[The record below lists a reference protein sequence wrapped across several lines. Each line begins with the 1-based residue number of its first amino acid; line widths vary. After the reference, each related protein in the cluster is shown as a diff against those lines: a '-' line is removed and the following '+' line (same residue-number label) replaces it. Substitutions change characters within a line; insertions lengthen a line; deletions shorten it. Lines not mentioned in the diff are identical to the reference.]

1 MASSLPTIPRVVFTI
16 IEPISL
22 VAGFLGAIV
31 DPAWFVAEQVPQTKP
46 IIITENSIVLALELG
61 NLYLLLAFI
70 GLAVLNTTS
79 EVKVVRSYLVAL
91 WLGDIGHIL
100 FSGYGLGEDKLFSPA
115 EWNAMA
121 WGNVAMTHLSRDQAD
136 FAIVTHSGIPVHIF
150 LRVSMDTRNRRKRA
164 DPPASAPDPPKTR
177 AGTRSTRQTATPSA
191 TLPDPAHE
199 QNGTG
204 RLSAPAS
211 EGSKPKG
218 LLSNPIPRR
227 GARVAGRAPSVASI
241 VTLPPRAADEE
252 TELGDGDHIAEA
264 LSQDLVAH
272 GVDDEAQA
280 TRYKIMEQVLPDLI
294 KTSEELMGR
303 LERANYEDP
312 VFHGLIAVKKSAFHG
327 ARQFFEE
334 EHTSPLIDLAQAA
347 IIKNGG
353 DSVTSASAIV
363 RANIVT
369 VLDEVHI
376 LKAGQK
382 EDPSDLLE
390 MLDIWFP
397 SLFIVPKTLFQDPQL
412 TLDIRTWHLIEVLNS
427 QEGKL
432 DFKKT
437 IADVFCKPEDD
448 GLSYTIRFAS
458 GPFKSLGEADHD
470 DIEEIVSDR
479 IAKIIPIVKKDKK
492 TYGVGKLREMFP
504 LEQLLDDLG
513 AWLAE
518 TYGMLKSPDLQD
530 GPKRGP
536 EPEQFVDAEEE
547 IGDSQTDIASE
558 SQPIV
563 RAGEEA
569 EIEPT
574 LFDRGKPFIYFDAQN
589 RANSMAPPSG
599 QQQAVP
605 RPGAPR
611 DYREHTNA
619 DLLGSPLPPS
629 SALVLERK
637 QANAQ
642 ASASKRPR
650 VDDPF
655 GSDDEDD
662 EEEDP
667 FETDSRPVDKGKRAA
682 ISAMMPP
689 PKRPRAA
696 PAPTAP
702 SLSPSSQFPQ
712 SSQAESEDL
721 KRARVEPTPIAPMT
735 SQSSQFPQPTQDDFE
750 NLRRAKIEV
759 SQRARMQ
766 TTTFAKQ
773 RHVWSHHDT
782 ALLIQL
788 IRDRHAAWS
797 AIERYDNDKFEHPR
811 NQQAY
816 RDKARNMKVDYL
828 MTDAI
833 MPPRFDLVALG
844 KKETDRLMSLG
855 KNPARKEADVDL
867 HGRATNTEYLGPPPG
882 SQ

>member
-1 MASSLPTIPRVVFTI
+1 
-16 IEPISL
+16 
-22 VAGFLGAIV
+22 
-31 DPAWFVAEQVPQTKP
+31 
-46 IIITENSIVLALELG
+46 
-61 NLYLLLAFI
+61 
-70 GLAVLNTTS
+70 
-79 EVKVVRSYLVAL
+79 
-91 WLGDIGHIL
+91 
-100 FSGYGLGEDKLFSPA
+100 
-115 EWNAMA
+115 
-121 WGNVAMTHLSRDQAD
+121 
-136 FAIVTHSGIPVHIF
+136 
-150 LRVSMDTRNRRKRA
+150 MDTRTRRKRA
-164 DPPASAPDPPKTR
+164 DPPASAPNPPKTR
-177 AGTRSTRQTATPSA
+177 AGTRSTRRTATPSA
-191 TLPDPAHE
+191 TLPDPDHP
-199 QNGTG
+199 QNGTS
-204 RLSAPAS
+204 RPSAPAS

-252 TELGDGDHIAEA
+252 TEVGDGDHVAEA
-264 LSQDLVAH
+264 LSEDLVSL
-272 GVDDEAQA
+272 GVDAEGAEQYEQDEVYDEAQA

-294 KTSEELMGR
+294 QFSEELMGR
-303 LERANYEDP
+303 LEHADYEDP
-312 VFHGLIAVKKSAFHG
+312 VFHGLITVKKSAFLG
-327 ARQFFEE
+327 ARQIFEE
-334 EHTSPLIDLAQAA
+334 EHTTPLIDLAQAA
-347 IIKNGG
+347 NIVKNGV
-353 DSVTSASAIV
+353 DSVTVVSAIV

-369 VLDEVHI
+369 VIDEVLI

-382 EDPSDLLE
+382 SDPSDLLE

-397 SLFIVPKTLFQDPQL
+397 SMFTAPNTVFQDPQL

-427 QEGKL
+427 QDEKQ
-432 DFKKT
+432 DFKKI
-437 IADVFCKPEDD
+437 IADVFCKPDD
-448 GLSYTIRFAS
+448 AGLSYPTRFS
-458 GPFKSLGEADHD
+458 RGPFKSLGEADHEN
-470 DIEEIVSDR
+470 IEEICSER
-479 IAKIIPIVKKDKK
+479 IAKIIPVVKKGKK

-504 LEQLLDDLG
+504 LERLLDDLG
-513 AWLAE
+513 SWLAE
-518 TYGMLKSPDLQD
+518 TYGMLKSPDLHSR
-530 GPKRGP
+530 PKRGP
-536 EPEQFVDAEEE
+536 EAEAFVDAEED

-574 LFDRGKPFIYFDAQN
+574 LFDRGKPFVYFDTQN
-589 RANSMAPPSG
+589 RTNSMAPPSG

-629 SALVLERK
+629 SALVLERNQRK
-637 QANAQ
+637 APAF
-642 ASASKRPR
+642 ASKRPKAH
-650 VDDPF
+650 DPLS
-655 GSDDEDD
+655 SDNEDD
-662 EEEDP
+662 GEEDP
-667 FETDSRPVDKGKRAA
+667 FETDTRPVDKGKRAA

-696 PAPTAP
+696 PASTAP
-702 SLSPSSQFPQ
+702 STAPSSQFPPSYQ
-712 SSQAESEDL
+712 TESEDL
-721 KRARVEPTPIAPMT
+721 KRAHMEPTPIAPMT
-735 SQSSQFPQPTQDDFE
+735 GRSSQYPQPTPDDFE

-766 TTTFAKQ
+766 TITFAKQ

-782 ALLIQL
+782 MLLIQL

-855 KNPARKEADVDL
+855 KNPARKEADVDA
-867 HGRATNTEYLGPPPG
+867 HGRATNTEYIGPPP